1 MPLKKKK
8 EDLWSA
14 ERESTFPIKK
24 LDIVKKIK
32 LTEANEIRRQ
42 ID

>member
-1 MPLKKKK
+1 MPMKKKK
-8 EDLWSA
+8 QDPWSG

-32 LTEANEIRRQ
+32 LTEANEIRR
-42 ID
+42 